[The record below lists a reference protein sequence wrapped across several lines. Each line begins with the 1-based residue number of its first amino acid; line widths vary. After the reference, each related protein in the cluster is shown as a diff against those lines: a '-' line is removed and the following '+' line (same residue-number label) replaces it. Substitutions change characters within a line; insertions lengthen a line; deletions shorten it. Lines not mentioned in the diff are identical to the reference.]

1 MRVSGI
7 VVCMVAMAAASAP
20 CQALNAN
27 GTDTRAA
34 QAPLTRVAKAKP
46 KKAAPVQP
54 SAITFYWSKGS
65 EGSSLF
71 SVFREKV
78 ILTVDGK
85 PAGKLTQGEY
95 ISVPV
100 EPGHHSYGY
109 ERVAFSSEGEIKSE
123 IDVAPGQSLYFEIVE
138 KTEGGFMH
146 TMSPQQVAPEQAQA
160 EVARLKAPLQTA
172 APAPGVPAPA
182 AGTAATGQAT
192 AGVSA
197 AAPQA
202 GGKRGKKGAAPVPVA
217 QSYIVFY
224 WPKRGSGSV
233 SFLSSLAEHVGFAVD
248 DQSAGSIAEGE
259 YISIPIQ
266 PGAHTFSWSRAST
279 ISFNDKKH
287 PIDIAAGQSAYFE
300 VAEQQQGMVTVI
312 YPQQVEAGQAQQAM
326 ASLKSPAVND

>member
-1 MRVSGI
+1 
-7 VVCMVAMAAASAP
+7 MVAMAAASAP
-20 CQALNAN
+20 CQAFNAN
-27 GTDTRAA
+27 ATDTRAA

-46 KKAAPVQP
+46 KKAEPVQA

-95 ISVPV
+95 VSVPV

-109 ERVAFSSEGEIKSE
+109 ERVAVSSEGEEKRE
-123 IDVAPGQSLYFEIVE
+123 IDIAPGQSVYFEIVE
-138 KTEGGFMH
+138 RSEGFLH
-146 TMSPQQVAPEQAQA
+146 TLTPRQVAAEQAQA
-160 EVARLKAPLQTA
+160 EVTKLKTPLQTA
-172 APAPGVPAPA
+172 APAPGVPATTPA
-182 AGTAATGQAT
+182 AVAAGP
-192 AGVSA
+192 AGVPGVPA
-197 AAPQA
+197 MAPQA
-202 GGKRGKKGAAPVPVA
+202 GGKPGKKGAAPQPVA
-217 QSYIVFY
+217 QSYVVFY

-266 PGAHTFSWSRAST
+266 PGAHTISWSRAST

-287 PIDIAAGQSAYFE
+287 PLDVAAGQSAYFE

-312 YPQQVEAGQAQQAM
+312 YPQQVEAGQAQQAL
-326 ASLKSPAVND
+326 ASLKSPAAND